1 MKILY
6 VNTEEQHVN
15 IKQVA
20 FIISSNLLAT
30 SSKFVWYK
38 FMVSIK
44 PGGWLAGPTFFTQP

>member
-44 PGGWLAGPTFFTQP
+44 PGGRLAGPTFFTQS